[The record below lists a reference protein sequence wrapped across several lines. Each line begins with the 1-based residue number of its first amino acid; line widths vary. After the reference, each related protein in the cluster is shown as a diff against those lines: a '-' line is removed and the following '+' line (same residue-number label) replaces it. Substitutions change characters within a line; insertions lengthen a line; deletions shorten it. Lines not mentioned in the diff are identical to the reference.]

1 MEVSLELA
9 AQKACVRRTVVMKDQ
24 YLIKNYNIQRAEAKN
39 TVLSGYS
46 EMFFLNREFHGY
58 K

>member
-1 MEVSLELA
+1 MEVSIELA
-9 AQKACVRRTVVMKDQ
+9 AQKACVRRTVVMKVQ
-24 YLIKNYNIQRAEAKN
+24 YLINYNIQRAEAKN

-46 EMFFLNREFHGY
+46 EMFFLNREFYGY